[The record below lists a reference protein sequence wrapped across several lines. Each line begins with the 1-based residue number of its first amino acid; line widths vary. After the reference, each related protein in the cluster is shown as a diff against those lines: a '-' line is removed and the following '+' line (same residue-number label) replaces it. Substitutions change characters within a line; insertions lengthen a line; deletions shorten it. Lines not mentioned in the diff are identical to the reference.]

1 MYCLDANAGNDWRY
15 DEYETGLNL
24 TLLAAPEGI
33 KHFCE
38 IHPDVPLYTA
48 AIDEHL
54 DEHGYII
61 PGLGDVS
68 DRSFGT
74 K

>member
-1 MYCLDANAGNDWRY
+1 
-15 DEYETGLNL
+15 L

-38 IHPDVPLYTA
+38 IHPDVPFYTT

-61 PGLGDVS
+61 PGLGDAG
-68 DRSFGT
+68 DRLFGT

>member
-1 MYCLDANAGNDWRY
+1 
-15 DEYETGLNL
+15 L

-38 IHPDVPLYTA
+38 MHPNVSLYTA

-54 DEHGYII
+54 DEYGYII
-61 PGLGDVS
+61 LGLGDAG
-68 DRSFGT
+68 DRYIWYKINKLLTSLYKFQI
-74 K
+74 